1 MGVNYRD
8 CGAYLPVRMRL
19 MYTMYILRLNHQ
31 VAHLKYIQFLMIN
44 YTSMDLGNKAEWG
57 PLAGE
62 PTFSHRDPAVQN
74 SFYFK
79 DQPVSEPN
87 NPVNSSV

>member
-1 MGVNYRD
+1 MLITEIVVYT
-8 CGAYLPVRMRL
+8 CYLCYL
-19 MYTMYILRLNHQ
+19 CIQCILRLNHQ
-31 VAHLKYIQFLMIN
+31 VARLKYIQFLMIN
-44 YTSMDLGNKAEWG
+44 YTSVELGNKAERG

-62 PTFSHRDPAVQN
+62 PILSLRDPAVQN

>member
-1 MGVNYRD
+1 MV
-8 CGAYLPVRMRL
+8 
-19 MYTMYILRLNHQ
+19 
-31 VAHLKYIQFLMIN
+31 N
-44 YTSMDLGNKAEWG
+44 YTSVELGNKAEQG

-62 PTFSHRDPAVQN
+62 PVLSLRDPAVQN
-74 SFYFK
+74 SYFR